1 MKSRPRLQGPCRL
14 REVGELVQGSSP
26 VDGHAGG
33 APAAREP
40 EAQVEIRVAPW
51 TLPQRV
57 QRPQVMECPVRGH
70 ERHEQL
76 QGQVQEARLPWAQ
89 PTRLATR
96 VREKSKQKGQSLSP
110 ADRREHSC
118 LPLRPPPVARVQP

>member
-1 MKSRPRLQGPCRL
+1 M
-14 REVGELVQGSSP
+14 QGSSP

-33 APAAREP
+33 ALAAREP
-40 EAQVEIRVAPW
+40 EAQVEIRVAPL

-70 ERHEQL
+70 ERHEQF

-89 PTRLATR
+89 PTRLAT
-96 VREKSKQKGQSLSP
+96 SKQKGQSLSP
-110 ADRREHSC
+110 ADRRERPC
-118 LPLRPPPVARVQP
+118 LPLRPPPVPRVQP